1 VVVVGASVVVVV
13 VVVGASVVV
22 VVVGASVVVVV
33 VGASVVV
40 VVVVVATALAP
51 MWTPFRIIPPL
62 IVIDIFHLKVLMWE
76 VYLLY

>member
-1 VVVVGASVVVVV
+1 VVV

-40 VVVVVATALAP
+40 VVVGAIVVVVVVGVASAP
-51 MWTPFRIIPPL
+51 MRTPFRIIPPV
-62 IVIDIFHLKVLMWE
+62 IVIVIFYLKVLMWE